1 MAAPA
6 VRFYTSPEQSITV
19 KVLFDD
25 KNRRFKL
32 PLKDLEAQVFPQK
45 VSLHLSSDR
54 TSKPSIPIS
63 YHDSHLS
70 HCAFWQLRLSLVS
83 VDEFRL

>member
-6 VRFYTSPEQSITV
+6 IQPQTSPEQAITV

-32 PLKDLEAQVFPQK
+32 PLKDLKAQVFPQK

-54 TSKPSIPIS
+54 TFKSAIPSS

-70 HCAFWQLRLSLVS
+70 HCPF
-83 VDEFRL
+83 